1 LLRKESNDQKEYFKK
16 PPILRGFLKYKIF
29 MKECLLY
36 KKLDKNF
43 VQCLACNHSCII
55 GQSQAGKCGVRENRG
70 GVLYSSVY
78 GRVAAVNV
86 DPIEKKP
93 LYHFLPGTWSYSL
106 GTHGC
111 NFQCLNCQN
120 YSISQTKNM
129 QDIGGQGYSLS
140 PEKAVEQA
148 LSFNCQSISYTYNE
162 PTVFWEYALDIMK
175 LARAQGLKNVW
186 VSNGFMTEAV
196 IKHISPYLDASNIDI
211 KSREDEFYRN
221 FCGASLSPVLDNCKL
236 LKKEGVWL
244 EVTTLIIPTLTDKKD
259 MLRNLARFI
268 ATELGKDTPW
278 HISAFSGD
286 LSWKL
291 KHLPDTKREI
301 LKEAK
306 NIGEE
311 EGLKAVYIGNI

>member
-1 LLRKESNDQKEYFKK
+1 
-16 PPILRGFLKYKIF
+16 
-29 MKECLLY
+29 
-36 KKLDKNF
+36 
-43 VQCLACNHSCII
+43 
-55 GQSQAGKCGVRENRG
+55 
-70 GVLYSSVY
+70 
-78 GRVAAVNV
+78 
-86 DPIEKKP
+86 
-93 LYHFLPGTWSYSL
+93 
-106 GTHGC
+106 
-111 NFQCLNCQN
+111 
-120 YSISQTKNM
+120 
-129 QDIGGQGYSLS
+129 
-140 PEKAVEQA
+140 
-148 LSFNCQSISYTYNE
+148 
-162 PTVFWEYALDIMK
+162 
-175 LARAQGLKNVW
+175 
-186 VSNGFMTEAV
+186 
-196 IKHISPYLDASNIDI
+196 
-211 KSREDEFYRN
+211 
-221 FCGASLSPVLDNCKL
+221 L